1 MNGIFFRS
9 PCIWYWAIILRN
21 QPIVQCFKLPF
32 SFPHHY
38 QGRIDFNTV
47 NPSHSTGMD
56 LVSIPASRGVLAN
69 PIPRDKIF
77 QYSPCRELSTHP
89 CAMNSSMLGRHSSR
103 GTSLPLALHTTMA
116 LLSRFAARHG
126 GIKSQWQKCS
136 LSARFAWELS
146 VLPPQLSVFRL
157 AK

>member
-1 MNGIFFRS
+1 MKHCG
-9 PCIWYWAIILRN
+9 AISGQMDWKSLGGVRYRA
-21 QPIVQCFKLPF
+21 
-32 SFPHHY
+32 FPHHY

-89 CAMNSSMLGRHSSR
+89 RAMNM
-103 GTSLPLALHTTMA
+103 
-116 LLSRFAARHG
+116 
-126 GIKSQWQKCS
+126 K
-136 LSARFAWELS
+136 
-146 VLPPQLSVFRL
+146 
-157 AK
+157 